1 MATTVEVRAAV
12 DPKEIGADV
21 DRTVR
26 RILRRVRQ
34 AEPQLPVP
42 QRPVP
47 YQHSALFREPVYTD
61 GQPYGSDDD
70 LEDDPVVPVTC
81 P

>member
-1 MATTVEVRAAV
+1 MTTTVEVRAAGE
-12 DPKEIGADV
+12 PKHIGADI

-26 RILRRVRQ
+26 GILRRVRQ

-47 YQHSALFREPVYTD
+47 YRHSALFREPVYAD
-61 GQPYGSDDD
+61 GQPYAEDED
-70 LEDDPVVPVTC
+70 LEGDGD
-81 P
+81 

>member
-1 MATTVEVRAAV
+1 MTTVEVRATG
-12 DPKEIGADV
+12 DPKEIGADI

-26 RILRRVRQ
+26 RILRHVRQ

-47 YQHSALFREPVYTD
+47 YRHSTLFREPVYTD
-61 GQPYGSDDD
+61 GQPYDCDDD
-70 LEDDPVVPVTC
+70 LEDDD
-81 P
+81 

>member
-1 MATTVEVRAAV
+1 MAITVEVRAAG
-12 DPKEIGADV
+12 DPKELGADI

-26 RILRRVRQ
+26 GVLRRVRQ

-47 YQHSALFREPVYTD
+47 YRHSVLFREPVYTD
-61 GQPYGSDDD
+61 GQPYNADGQPYNADND
-70 LEDDPVVPVTC
+70 LEDDD
-81 P
+81 